1 MRNRNWDPTALA
13 AAVNILA
20 ISIAGQ
26 LDDSQLDMAAAVFN
40 QLGDTLATIA
50 VQREFNQ
57 LLNGQGNRPG
67 SS

>member
-1 MRNRNWDPTALA
+1 MRNPSCDPLALTTMVNSL
-13 AAVNILA
+13 AVA
-20 ISIAGQ
+20 IAGKLSDEE
-26 LDDSQLDMAAAVFN
+26 LDLTAAILV

>member
-1 MRNRNWDPTALA
+1 MRNRNWDPVALA
-13 AAVNILA
+13 AAVNVLA

-26 LDDSQLDMAAAVFN
+26 LDDSQLDLAAAVFN

-57 LLNGQGNRPG
+57 LVNGQRRG
-67 SS
+67 

>member
-26 LDDSQLDMAAAVFN
+26 LNDSQLDLAAAVFN
-40 QLGDTLATIA
+40 QLGDTLATLA
-50 VQREFNQ
+50 AQEARLAGE
-57 LLNGQGNRPG
+57 
-67 SS
+67 